1 MKLHHLSILALTGWF
16 MVVAP
21 APNAIGKFDLGAPV
35 SKWSV
40 RSSMFR
46 TERDCE
52 SYRARAASHGLE
64 IQPNADQFV
73 ADDELGQ
80 PIVPKT
86 ASRCVD
92 AGKPSVDLPG

>member
-1 MKLHHLSILALTGWF
+1 MKLHYLSILALAGWF

-21 APNAIGKFDLGAPV
+21 APNALGKFDLGAPV

-73 ADDELGQ
+73 ADDQGGT
-80 PIVPKT
+80 PIVPKS